1 MAEPRDRRTAGPATL
16 ETPAGLSALAVI
28 REFVA
33 DACRRLAA
41 PPDAITDLIQA
52 VDEAATNITLH
63 GYKGFPGP
71 VEITVMRDRDRL
83 TVTLRD
89 EAPPFDPTSVG
100 PPDLSKPLK
109 ERSIGGLGN
118 PSHAV
123 LHRRHDLPSSTRR
136 RQRACPREGPAS
148 HTLVEAHCGRPQR
161 MRPRCKPGL

>member
-1 MAEPRDRRTAGPATL
+1 MAEPRDRRTAGTATF
-16 ETPAGLSALAVI
+16 ETPADLSSLAVI

-41 PPDAITDLIQA
+41 PPDAITDLVQA

-71 VEITVMRDRDRL
+71 VEITVTRDRDRL

-100 PPDLSKPLK
+100 PPDLSKPLE
-109 ERSIGGLGN
+109 ERSIGGLGIHLMR
-118 PSHAV
+118 SFTDAMIY
-123 LHRRHDLPSSTRR
+123 RRLPGGGNELALVKDLPLTPS
-136 RQRACPREGPAS
+136 
-148 HTLVEAHCGRPQR
+148 
-161 MRPRCKPGL
+161 